1 MASDLSE
8 HDLYP
13 PDVERPTPD
22 QLQHRKRVVVGTA
35 LVVWGMSLLVQRALG
50 VDFDSFWLGIGL
62 AALVGWTQLPRYSWF
77 VAGAVGTGV
86 GVAALVAPPLGDA
99 FGTSVSNLLI
109 GLGFAA
115 VYVRYP
121 RRSTWALAVA
131 GVFALIAVGAFG
143 IGLIGLVPAVLGRF
157 LLPLLLI
164 GGGALLLL
172 RHSLPPKAVK
182 VGLASLAAAFV
193 VVGAT
198 SIGDVDH
205 GPRVPSLVA
214 PSPMSSGEL
223 LGGLGGQT
231 LVLHG
236 QSGDL
241 RFERSSDGMARVQA
255 VDSDGDVR
263 MGMVG
268 VARDGSHVSVE
279 TRHDLDLV
287 VSLPDG
293 VELDVVRSSGDVTGK
308 LAGARGSIRTESG
321 DVDLELEDG
330 GAEGYRDDGPLDIEA
345 DSGSVTIDSE
355 LLLDLDL
362 GSDGDVVVNRVNENG
377 RYRSPSGASGME
389 LEVDTDSGDIEIDM
403 PDAPAAPTTPT
414 TPSTPTAPTA
424 PTASSSD

>member
-62 AALVGWTQLPRYSWF
+62 AALVGWSQVPRYSWF
-77 VAGAVGTGV
+77 IAGAVGTGV
-86 GVAALVAPPLGDA
+86 GVAALVAPPLGNA

-121 RRSTWALAVA
+121 RRSSWALAVA

-143 IGLIGLVPAVLGRF
+143 IGLIGLVPAMLGRF

-164 GGGALLLL
+164 GGGALLLA

-205 GPRVPSLVA
+205 RPPMLGRIPPA
-214 PSPMSSGEL
+214 PLTSGQP
-223 LGGLGGQT
+223 LGDLGDQT

-236 QSGDL
+236 QSGDV
-241 RFERSSDGMARVQA
+241 RFERSSDGLARVQA
-255 VDSDGDVR
+255 VDGDGDPR
-263 MGMVG
+263 MGV
-268 VARDGSHVSVE
+268 VVVRQDGSNVTVDA
-279 TRHDLDLV
+279 RRDADLI

-308 LAGARGSIRTESG
+308 LAGARGSIRTDSG

-330 GAEGYRDDGPLDIEA
+330 GAEGFRDDGPLDIEA

-362 GSDGDVVVNRVNENG
+362 GSDGDVMVNRVNENG
-377 RYRSPSGASGME
+377 RYRSPAGVSGME

-403 PDAPAAPTTPT
+403 PDVPEAPEA
-414 TPSTPTAPTA
+414 PTAPTA
-424 PTASSSD
+424 PSSSSD